1 MAIPPPSN
9 IINIVPAPY
18 SSYPQTPPS
27 PTGDNFSHRTN
38 SVWYYTYVISYKE
51 VQMGKDHLRK
61 EYEQLLSDMLLMKYR
76 VEVFRRNMQ
85 IENGCHCDQL
95 SLMTS
100 RSVDELLDLRI
111 DAMREVEKK
120 KQWWMR

>member
-1 MAIPPPSN
+1 MSN
-9 IINIVPAPY
+9 
-18 SSYPQTPPS
+18 
-27 PTGDNFSHRTN
+27 N
-38 SVWYYTYVISYKE
+38 S
-51 VQMGKDHLRK
+51 LRK
-61 EYEQLLSDMLLMKYR
+61 EYEQLLSDMLLMQYR

-120 KQWWMR
+120 KWWTR

>member
-1 MAIPPPSN
+1 
-9 IINIVPAPY
+9 
-18 SSYPQTPPS
+18 
-27 PTGDNFSHRTN
+27 
-38 SVWYYTYVISYKE
+38 
-51 VQMGKDHLRK
+51 MGKDHLRK
-61 EYEQLLSDMLLMKYR
+61 EYEQLLSDMLLMQYR

>member
-1 MAIPPPSN
+1 MSN
-9 IINIVPAPY
+9 
-18 SSYPQTPPS
+18 
-27 PTGDNFSHRTN
+27 N
-38 SVWYYTYVISYKE
+38 S
-51 VQMGKDHLRK
+51 LRK
-61 EYEQLLSDMLLMKYR
+61 EYEQLLSDMLLMQYR

-120 KQWWMR
+120 KWWIR

>member
-1 MAIPPPSN
+1 MSN
-9 IINIVPAPY
+9 N
-18 SSYPQTPPS
+18 
-27 PTGDNFSHRTN
+27 G
-38 SVWYYTYVISYKE
+38 
-51 VQMGKDHLRK
+51 LRK
-61 EYEQLLSDMLLMKYR
+61 EYEQLLSDMLLMQYR

-120 KQWWMR
+120 KWWIR

>member
-1 MAIPPPSN
+1 MRKVN
-9 IINIVPAPY
+9 
-18 SSYPQTPPS
+18 
-27 PTGDNFSHRTN
+27 
-38 SVWYYTYVISYKE
+38 
-51 VQMGKDHLRK
+51 LRD
-61 EYEQLLSDMLLMKYR
+61 EYEQLLSDMLLMQYR

-120 KQWWMR
+120 KWWTR

>member
-1 MAIPPPSN
+1 MSN
-9 IINIVPAPY
+9 N
-18 SSYPQTPPS
+18 
-27 PTGDNFSHRTN
+27 G
-38 SVWYYTYVISYKE
+38 
-51 VQMGKDHLRK
+51 LRK
-61 EYEQLLSDMLLMKYR
+61 EYEQLLSDMLLMQYR

-100 RSVDELLDLRI
+100 RSVDELMDLRI

-120 KQWWMR
+120 KWWIR

>member
-1 MAIPPPSN
+1 MRKVN
-9 IINIVPAPY
+9 
-18 SSYPQTPPS
+18 
-27 PTGDNFSHRTN
+27 
-38 SVWYYTYVISYKE
+38 
-51 VQMGKDHLRK
+51 LRD
-61 EYEQLLSDMLLMKYR
+61 EYEQLLSDMLLMQYR

-100 RSVDELLDLRI
+100 RSVDELMDLRI

-120 KQWWMR
+120 KWWIR

>member
-1 MAIPPPSN
+1 MDKS
-9 IINIVPAPY
+9 
-18 SSYPQTPPS
+18 
-27 PTGDNFSHRTN
+27 G
-38 SVWYYTYVISYKE
+38 
-51 VQMGKDHLRK
+51 LRK
-61 EYEQLLSDMLLMKYR
+61 EYEQLLSDMLLMQYR

>member
-1 MAIPPPSN
+1 MSN
-9 IINIVPAPY
+9 N
-18 SSYPQTPPS
+18 
-27 PTGDNFSHRTN
+27 G
-38 SVWYYTYVISYKE
+38 
-51 VQMGKDHLRK
+51 LRK
-61 EYEQLLSDMLLMKYR
+61 EYEQLLSDMLLMQYR

-85 IENGCHCDQL
+85 VENGCHCDQL

-120 KQWWMR
+120 KWWIR